1 LSKSWKKTLLIVL
14 LSISSTLLSS
24 IVLNPIAEVHA
35 QAGFDYTLF
44 NSVGIT
50 LTPGNSGST
59 TIIATLTTGTASN
72 VTLSCDLTNLPTGTT
87 CAFTP
92 TSVIPTVKGNTTVL
106 TMTVPATTPYGA
118 FNVTVTGKN
127 PAPIAPTIF
136 LLTIAAKIAVNPTA
150 TANLSDKAGT
160 SITVEL
166 NVTNSPPFSG
176 LTAAIFFNESILQFQ
191 GIDYSGGVLGND
203 AQVSSECL
211 DKRTAPGSSNT
222 CSPDLTFDD
231 QGVYSLTLFTK
242 SGSNTTTP
250 NGKFF
255 SIIFNVI
262 RTGFS
267 PIHLIFQ
274 QAQSQC
280 NQNCRTI
287 AALQTVGYD
296 GYFTN
301 ENCGS
306 GGLCKP
312 PVVSFIP
319 PLRPVALR
327 PVSFNAT
334 AASQNPSGVITA
346 YNWTWGLGLAKQ
358 VHSSPGPDEHNPT
371 TNVTI
376 AFLNFG
382 EWVVSLS
389 VQDNYGARAYYTLNI
404 IVLRVWVDLGFASL
418 SVDHTAGVIPGTIVH
433 IVATAVN
440 NGVNPENSTIRLLI
454 NNNNASTIPI
464 QNLAPDVESSLKY
477 DWNTAGFAP
486 RVYRVD
492 ASIDT
497 VKNGTTGEILENDT
511 STNSRSQVV
520 DPNNVRVA
528 FIQLIVPL
536 PSGFGAF
543 LGLNLPETFGLG
555 IVLIAVVVF
564 LFGLVKKARAP
575 PLEPL

>member
-1 LSKSWKKTLLIVL
+1 MSKSWKKTLLIVL

-150 TANLSDKAGT
+150 SGSASDIPGT
-160 SITVEL
+160 HITIEL
-166 NVTNSPPFSG
+166 NLTDSLPFEG
-176 LTAAIFFNESILQFQ
+176 FIGAISYDSSVLQNPQ
-191 GIDYSGGVLGND
+191 VDYTGNVLGNN
-203 AQVSSECL
+203 ATLLSECIDGRGDQCTFQKDYDRQGVVSL
-211 DKRTAPGSSNT
+211 QLETSSGLNTTSPNGRLFSVTFTIATKGFSAIHVVYKLVGTAP
-222 CSPDLTFDD
+222 
-231 QGVYSLTLFTK
+231 
-242 SGSNTTTP
+242 
-250 NGKFF
+250 NG
-255 SIIFNVI
+255 I
-262 RTGFS
+262 
-267 PIHLIFQ
+267 P
-274 QAQSQC
+274 
-280 NQNCRTI
+280 
-287 AALQTVGYD
+287 LQLVSYD
-296 GYFTN
+296 GYYTSKECSPGN
-301 ENCGS
+301 
-306 GGLCKP
+306 LCKP

-319 PLRPVALR
+319 PSRPVQYR
-327 PVSFNAT
+327 PASFNAT
-334 AASQNPSGVITA
+334 AASQNPGGFITE
-346 YNWTWGLGLAKQ
+346 YNWTWGSGVDVHNYNSPLPNSTKLETNTTFVFPQ
-358 VHSSPGPDEHNPT
+358 VGEHQ
-371 TNVTI
+371 VT
-376 AFLNFG
+376 
-382 EWVVSLS
+382 VSA
-389 VQDNYGARAYYTLNI
+389 QDNYGARAYFTLI
-404 IVLRVWVDLGFASL
+404 IDVFRVWVDLGFASL